1 MLVWRT
7 SLGRSHRYRMFSVVV
22 PWTNNKDPTSDKGIW
37 LHGTEWEAQCRTRGC
52 PSREEP
58 FSTLGTDIKAVSTL
72 LKSSHIHT
80 HKDIHAHKHTC
91 VPVYT
96 QPHTYTMQEVCLS
109 RTHGEGRQQ
118 KHLSVDRNK
127 KNNSWKRVCVKRV
140 RDKGIRSVR
149 THHSAEGRYVREM
162 QPYERCHCPPKH
174 KTGEGTGWWRAD
186 YEAGKPSLKTFHIN
200 RDIGRLLKFKC
211 VWDTGIH
218 SSLRTG

>member
-7 SLGRSHRYRMFSVVV
+7 SLGQSHRYRMFSVVV
-22 PWTNNKDPTSDKGIW
+22 SWTNNKDPTSDKGIW
-37 LHGTEWEAQCRTRGC
+37 LHGTEWEAQCSTRGC

-96 QPHTYTMQEVCLS
+96 HTRCRKYAC
-109 RTHGEGRQQ
+109 HGHTG
-118 KHLSVDRNK
+118 KGGS
-127 KNNSWKRVCVKRV
+127 KNNFLST
-140 RDKGIRSVR
+140 GIRKTTVERGSAWRERECGTKAFAPSELIILQREDMKGRCNHMNAVTVLPNTRQGKGQAGGER
-149 THHSAEGRYVREM
+149 TARR
-162 QPYERCHCPPKH
+162 
-174 KTGEGTGWWRAD
+174 
-186 YEAGKPSLKTFHIN
+186 GKPSLKTFHIN
-200 RDIGRLLKFKC
+200 RDIGRLLKFKY

-218 SSLRTG
+218 NSLQIR